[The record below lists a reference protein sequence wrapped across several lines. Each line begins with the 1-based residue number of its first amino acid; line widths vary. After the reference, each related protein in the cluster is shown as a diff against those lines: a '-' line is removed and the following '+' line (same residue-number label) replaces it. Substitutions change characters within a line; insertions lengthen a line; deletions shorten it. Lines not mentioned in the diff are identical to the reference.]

1 MIARLCRDPAG
12 SRRNTKI
19 KYYQVRKLTDPRATI
34 LSYLRHR
41 AAHDGA
47 RLNARYVF
55 QDRADVIYNFA
66 ELERRSRQYAALYK
80 KAGVQKGDVVAI
92 LLEHTEDLMASF
104 HGAQWI
110 GAIPAFLQYPTARL
124 NLQRYISDLTL
135 LLERSKPR
143 AIIMF
148 PHLREALAGKL
159 AGGAAMLTPEDIT
172 DSELAGDPIPL
183 DPEDISCIQYSSGS
197 TGLQKGAALSHRAV
211 MNEIFAVSDY
221 FRFNGDTK
229 FVTWLPLYHDWG
241 LFLVSIASVLLG
253 CEYTLMAPH
262 HWMGKPSSILH
273 EITKHKATCYWLP
286 NFAFNY
292 MAQRVKDEDLAGV
305 DLSSLTVVS
314 NGAEPCFYESHEMF
328 FDKFKNV
335 GLRRETLA
343 IVYGM
348 AEVVNTVLA
357 VGGEGNEQIHVD
369 HIDRRIFQEELRAV
383 PVPPNT
389 TNVQR
394 MLSTGRALPGTQF
407 RLVNDKFEDVP
418 ERIIGEVLFKS
429 NARMHGYYANEEA
442 TKAAFHEDWYI
453 TGDMGYRVGDMLY
466 VTGRK
471 KDLIILGGN
480 NVYPQDIEE
489 LVGAHPAVVAGR
501 VAALGIFDEKLG
513 TQKLIIICE
522 IRSEDAETKRE
533 VVKFI
538 RREVQSRLD
547 AHVDRVYL
555 APQRWLIKTSSGK
568 IARKPNL
575 ARLQELELVS

>member
-1 MIARLCRDPAG
+1 M
-12 SRRNTKI
+12 
-19 KYYQVRKLTDPRATI
+19 
-34 LSYLRHR
+34 R
-41 AAHDGA
+41 AASSGGK
-47 RLNARYVF
+47 LNSRYVF
-55 QDRADVIYNFA
+55 QDRNDVNLTFA
-66 ELERRSRQYAALYK
+66 QLEHRSRQYAALYK
-80 KAGVQKGDVVAI
+80 KAGVRKGDVVAI
-92 LLEHTEDLMASF
+92 LLEHSEDLMAAF

-110 GAIPAFLQYPTARL
+110 GAIPAFLQYPTSRL
-124 NLQRYISDLTL
+124 NLDRYITDLSL
-135 LLERSKPR
+135 LLQRSKPR
-143 AIIMF
+143 AILMF
-148 PHLREALAGKL
+148 PNLRDALAGRL
-159 AGGAAMLTPEDIT
+159 PEGAALLTPD
-172 DSELAGDPIPL
+172 DLAAGAVDGEPVAL
-183 DPEDISCIQYSSGS
+183 DPEDVCCIQYSSGS

-211 MNEIFAVSDY
+211 MNEIFAVSNY
-221 FRFNGDTK
+221 FKFNEDTR

-273 EITKHKATCYWLP
+273 EITKHRATCYWLP

-292 MAQRVKDEDLAGV
+292 MAQRVKDEELAGV

-335 GLRRETLA
+335 GLKRESLA

-357 VGGEGNEQIHVD
+357 IGGCGNEPIHVD
-369 HIDRRIFQEELRAV
+369 TIDRRIFQEELRAV
-383 PVPPNT
+383 AVPADHPQC
-389 TNVQR
+389 QR
-394 MLSTGRALPGTQF
+394 MLSTGRALPGTEF
-407 RLVNDKFEDVP
+407 RLVDDQFHDVP
-418 ERIIGEVLFKS
+418 ERVIGEVLFKS
-429 NARMHGYYANEEA
+429 NARMHGYYANPEA

-453 TGDMGYRVGDMLY
+453 TGDMGYRVGDLLY

-489 LVGAHPAVVAGR
+489 LVGAHPSVVAGR
-501 VAALGIFDEKLG
+501 VAALGVLDEKLG

-522 IRSEDAETKRE
+522 TRSDDPDTRRE
-533 VVKFI
+533 VAKFI
-538 RREVQSRLD
+538 RREVQSKLD

-575 ARLQELELVS
+575 ARLHELENSPESAKKS